1 MTTNTLGALSFAFK
15 LDGSEVQW
23 RLLDAYVEEG
33 LNTLPMYTFDIATT
47 SILPATTLSK
57 DLVFELH
64 RDGDD
69 ERNVLRRAGTVVGV
83 EMLHRMD
90 ARHFRTRLRVSSRAF
105 VLGIGRRARVFT
117 MMTASD
123 VLTKVCSDAMLTV
136 SVQGGHTQ
144 REMCVQYHESDY
156 DFLRRLCED
165 EGLTVDFEA
174 DGRKVTVRD
183 LSTCSSATSA
193 GEFHLA
199 AQEEGALVDQDSV
212 LSFGRDLRAVPR
224 AVVGAAWVEREA
236 KAIFAKGA
244 AAASLLPP
252 FGDTFFAPG
261 VAAPGYEATASALQ
275 TAVRQRAES
284 LAASHDLR
292 FGTSNILAL
301 RAGAKFELVDD
312 DAEHACSGTYFVTA
326 VHHHFTTEQ
335 VEGGEHPVYT
345 NRFECVPEASPHRPP
360 RVVQRPVAL
369 APETAV
375 VMEFPKTEPGRG
387 LGEVRVRFRWAGAS
401 GPEDAANTAWVRVAQ
416 LFADHHWGAQFLP
429 REGQEVLVQFLGGDP
444 DRPVITG
451 AVYNHAHMPPAALE
465 AHHSRSMI
473 RTHSWGS
480 AMPDNELFFED
491 SDGAEILGLVA
502 TRDHTVEVTK
512 DMTVH
517 VGANSTENIDG
528 EAKQTVKKSQT
539 LAVDENRTATVKGN
553 EKLTVEKAFD
563 ATVKQNAK
571 MTVFRKLTLSA
582 DEGIVL
588 QCGDTKLE
596 LTPTSAKLVNA
607 AGLKVEMTPSS
618 LKVENPTAG
627 SVEMTG
633 PGVTVKSV
641 GGGKVEIAG
650 PQVNLN

>member
-1 MTTNTLGALSFAFK
+1 M
-15 LDGSEVQW
+15 
-23 RLLDAYVEEG
+23 
-33 LNTLPMYTFDIATT
+33 
-47 SILPATTLSK
+47 
-57 DLVFELH
+57 H
-64 RDGDD
+64 
-69 ERNVLRRAGTVVGV
+69 
-83 EMLHRMD
+83 
-90 ARHFRTRLRVSSRAF
+90 
-105 VLGIGRRARVFT
+105 
-117 MMTASD
+117 
-123 VLTKVCSDAMLTV
+123 
-136 SVQGGHTQ
+136 
-144 REMCVQYHESDY
+144 
-156 DFLRRLCED
+156 
-165 EGLTVDFEA
+165 
-174 DGRKVTVRD
+174 
-183 LSTCSSATSA
+183 
-193 GEFHLA
+193 
-199 AQEEGALVDQDSV
+199 
-212 LSFGRDLRAVPR
+212 SFGRDLRALPR
-224 AVVGAAWVEREA
+224 SVVGAAWVERTGDA
-236 KAIFAKGA
+236 TFSRGNPPS
-244 AAASLLPP
+244 SL
-252 FGDTFFAPG
+252 GPG
-261 VAAPGYEATASALQ
+261 MWPHGETALTARVAAPGYEATGAGLQ
-275 TAVRQRAES
+275 TAMRHRAES
-284 LAASHDLR
+284 LVASHDLR
-292 FGTSNILAL
+292 FGVSDAIEFCP
-301 RAGAKFELVDD
+301 GSKFGLTDTEADHV
-312 DAEHACSGTYFVTA
+312 ASGTYFITSVR
-326 VHHHFTTEQ
+326 HHLTMERTEGL
-335 VEGGEHPVYT
+335 ENPVYT
-345 NRFECVPEASPHRPP
+345 NRFECIPDTSPHRPP
-360 RVVQRPVAL
+360 RVVERPVAL
-369 APETAV
+369 APESAV
-375 VMEFPKTEPGRG
+375 VVGFPSGEPGRKF
-387 LGEVRVRFRWAGAS
+387 GEVKVRFHWPSSS
-401 GPEDAANTAWVRVAQ
+401 GSAEPCTTAWVRVAQ
-416 LFADHHWGAQFLP
+416 LFADNHWGAQFLP
-429 REGQEVLVQFLGGDP
+429 RVNQEVLVQFLGGDP
-444 DRPVITG
+444 DRPVVTG
-451 AVYNHAHMPPAALE
+451 AVYNQAHLPPAELE